1 MQQRLIQ
8 ARARFNT
15 HVHIKVNPSDQRF
28 GAKQF
33 QILDEPDLGL
43 AKQIVTGDTVSF
55 VDSV

>member
-1 MQQRLIQ
+1 
-8 ARARFNT
+8 
-15 HVHIKVNPSDQRF
+15 VHIKVNPSDQRF

-33 QILDEPDLGL
+33 QILDEADLGL